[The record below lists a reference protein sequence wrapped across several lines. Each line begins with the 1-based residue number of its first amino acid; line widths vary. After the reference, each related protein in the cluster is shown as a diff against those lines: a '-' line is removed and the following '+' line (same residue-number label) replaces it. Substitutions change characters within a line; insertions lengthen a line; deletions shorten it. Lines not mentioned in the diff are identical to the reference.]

1 MAETPETCELPSC
14 IGDTTETGVD
24 GLETTICVDNAQ
36 AYYPNVALVGG
47 PNRLEQENVA
57 GSLVVHDRVSGLTWT
72 GCPSGLTGN
81 RCQTGTL
88 QSKSYSQQQNYC
100 RDLNWAG
107 HTDWF
112 APTDAD
118 WRSILNQTVSNT
130 ALDPAVFPEHP
141 EYVIGDRYNTSN
153 QNYIHSTSWG
163 VLTYSNNPHPAYCIR
178 RTDGMLRMDDENVPV
193 HPSTVRRCFK
203 TTFGAAQEPTVVD
216 LSSA

>member
-1 MAETPETCELPSC
+1 MCLPGYSGANCDVVAETPETCELPSC

-118 WRSILNQTVSNT
+118 WRRSESDSQQHST
-130 ALDPAVFPEHP
+130 DPAVFQNTPNMSSETDTIQATRIYSLHLGG
-141 EYVIGDRYNTSN
+141 YVF
-153 QNYIHSTSWG
+153 
-163 VLTYSNNPHPAYCIR
+163 
-178 RTDGMLRMDDENVPV
+178 E
-193 HPSTVRRCFK
+193 
-203 TTFGAAQEPTVVD
+203 
-216 LSSA
+216 